1 MADYKL
7 QESSANIVDPNS
19 QSVYR
24 YPASL
29 GTPPYEKWI
38 LFEVRTA
45 RHVGRTGLA
54 LEGGAKDSTLA
65 ACALYLPDSALRSSQ
80 SIEWQTESYGAAA
93 GKAIEGAFQNGTGAN
108 VEPKAGTGGGGGS
121 IAGILDSLKS
131 AASDVASVGGA
142 IGASKS
148 LSMIDEFASQTQN
161 YNRGQSG
168 QLGDQLLGAALG
180 KTVNPRTDIF
190 FKNVDYRTHRFD
202 FKLIPRTLQ
211 EAQNIDNILN
221 IFHYYSLPSYGGGS
235 GNFFIGYPYEFVI
248 TLFTQL
254 QGTHHL
260 NTIGRSVLTSLEV
273 NHAAGNQ
280 VAFVDD
286 RNIQQYYP
294 AVTSIELSFKE
305 TRLLGRDMDADGK
318 NVIFRGSKND
328 MPNGPDG
335 KPLFNDPRAVDPAVS
350 DGAVVG
356 ALATAAAA
364 AGAAKLAIAVA
375 NRIR

>member
-1 MADYKL
+1 
-7 QESSANIVDPNS
+7 
-19 QSVYR
+19 
-24 YPASL
+24 
-29 GTPPYEKWI
+29 
-38 LFEVRTA
+38 
-45 RHVGRTGLA
+45 
-54 LEGGAKDSTLA
+54 
-65 ACALYLPDSALRSSQ
+65 
-80 SIEWQTESYGAAA
+80 
-93 GKAIEGAFQNGTGAN
+93 
-108 VEPKAGTGGGGGS
+108 
-121 IAGILDSLKS
+121 
-131 AASDVASVGGA
+131 
-142 IGASKS
+142 
-148 LSMIDEFASQTQN
+148 
-161 YNRGQSG
+161 
-168 QLGDQLLGAALG
+168 LGDQLLGAALG

-211 EAQNIDNILN
+211 EAQSIDNILN

-286 RNIQQYYP
+286 QNVQQYYP
-294 AVTSIELSFKE
+294 AVTSMELSFKE
-305 TRLLGRDMDADGK
+305 TRLLGRDVDADGK

-328 MPNGPDG
+328 MPKGPDG
-335 KPLFNDPRAVDPAVS
+335 KTPLFNDPRAADG

-356 ALATAAAA
+356 ALATAAVAVP
-364 AGAAKLAIAVA
+364 AAKIAIAVA
-375 NRIR
+375 ETIG